1 MSKTP
6 RPGRGVWRLLMLSY
20 LAFRTRHQPYM
31 VRLSYRY
38 ELRSALTFPL
48 AAAMAEG
55 TFTGIVASKYFHAS
69 PVLIAV
75 ITAAPMFGN
84 ILALVWA
91 ELGKTRRKVP
101 FINWLQLGVITCIA
115 GVALT
120 CWLPLGVGGWV
131 FAALIILARVL
142 ASGIITLRSAIWRHN
157 YPRHLRGQIVA
168 RITVVATAVLATT
181 TLAGSIVLD
190 RRADAFVW
198 FYPSAAL
205 LGAVGIWQFSNIRV
219 RGETSQL
226 RRVNGRRRMSTI
238 STPRPESLALTDET
252 NVINYEPRPQRG
264 LPSLVSDAMSV
275 LRTDRRFR
283 EYQWWQ
289 SISGSSFMMMQPP
302 LVFMVSQQMTD
313 ARTQYALATVVLQII
328 PLITS
333 LVFTQAWAPVF
344 DRLHILRFRAVQSF
358 VSLGTMSLIFVGAY
372 FDSLLLIAVAQFCL
386 GVANAA
392 GNLAWNLGQN
402 DFAPP
407 EKIATYMG
415 VHVMLTGVRGC
426 FAPFL
431 GVLLYQQLIGR
442 WVFAVAAG
450 LSLLSLVG
458 FQKMAR
464 GVPTKHPARTLQRA
478 GTVEPATSRH

>member
-1 MSKTP
+1 M
-6 RPGRGVWRLLMLSY
+6 
-20 LAFRTRHQPYM
+20 
-31 VRLSYRY
+31 
-38 ELRSALTFPL
+38 PL
-48 AAAMAEG
+48 
-55 TFTGIVASKYFHAS
+55 
-69 PVLIAV
+69 P
-75 ITAAPMFGN
+75 
-84 ILALVWA
+84 
-91 ELGKTRRKVP
+91 
-101 FINWLQLGVITCIA
+101 
-115 GVALT
+115 
-120 CWLPLGVGGWV
+120 VGGWV
-131 FAALIILARVL
+131 FASLIILARVL

-181 TLAGSIVLD
+181 TLVGSLALD
-190 RRADAFVW
+190 RHADAFAW
-198 FYPSAAL
+198 FYPAAAL
-205 LGAVGIWQFSNIRV
+205 LGALGIWQFSHIRV
-219 RGETSQL
+219 RGETAQL
-226 RRVNGRRRMSTI
+226 RRINGRRHMAPI
-238 STPRPESLALTDET
+238 STPRPESLSLTDET

-264 LPSLVSDAMSV
+264 LLSLVSDSMSV
-275 LRTDRRFR
+275 LRADRRFR

-289 SISGSSFMMMQPP
+289 SLSGSAFMMIQPP

-313 ARTQYALATVVLQII
+313 PRTQYALATVVLQII
-328 PLITS
+328 PLLTS
-333 LVFTQAWAPVF
+333 LVFTQVWAPVF

-358 VSLGTMSLIFVGAY
+358 VSVSTISLVFVGAY
-372 FDSLLLIAVAQFCL
+372 FDSLILIAVAQFCI

-450 LSLLSLVG
+450 LSLLSLAG

-464 GVPTKHPARTLQRA
+464 NAPPKHPVRSMRPSGAMK
-478 GTVEPATSRH
+478 PAASEA